1 MRLFPFDLL
10 SGALL
15 CLSVIMI
22 ALGIIAFRYRRGIG
36 PPLLSISGA
45 LILIYSSLDIL
56 SKIGTLFVPG
66 WVRYFIIV
74 LGVIIGFLSIALWR
88 R

>member
-15 CLSVIMI
+15 CLSLIMI
-22 ALGIIAFRYRRGIG
+22 ALGMIAFRYRRGIG
-36 PPLLSISGA
+36 PPLLSSSGA

-56 SKIGTLFVPG
+56 SNIGALFVPG
-66 WVRYFIIV
+66 WVKYSILV
-74 LGVIIGFLSIALWR
+74 LGVVLGILSIALWR